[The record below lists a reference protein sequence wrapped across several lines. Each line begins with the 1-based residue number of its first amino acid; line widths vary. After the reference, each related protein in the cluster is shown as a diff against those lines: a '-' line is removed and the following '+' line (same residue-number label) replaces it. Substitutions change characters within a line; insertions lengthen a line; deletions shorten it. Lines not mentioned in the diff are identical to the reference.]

1 MTPRVHGFVLA
12 TATALAGCL
21 PCAPALGG
29 EFVVTPVGLDL
40 GGAARSGAITI
51 RNDGKDKL
59 GFELEA
65 MEWRQDAEGKDQ
77 YVATNELVFYPK
89 IMTVE
94 PGQEGL
100 VRVGIRTP
108 LVQTEKTYRL
118 FIQELPGTASAPAS
132 STAQV
137 NFLIRFGAPIFVGP
151 VKPQDS
157 LTVDSLAIVK
167 GGATFSAHNTGN
179 RHQVVQGVSLKG
191 VDRSGREVYSLT
203 LADRYLLAGTAKT
216 FSATIPPAD
225 CARISSLSVEVRTD
239 KLSTVRKLDVDPTMC
254 P

>member
-1 MTPRVHGFVLA
+1 MTPQVHKFVLGMA
-12 TATALAGCL
+12 MAACALCVPALA
-21 PCAPALGG
+21 G

-40 GGAARSGAITI
+40 GGAARSGAITV
-51 RNDGKDKL
+51 RNDGQEKL

-77 YVATNELVFYPK
+77 YVPTNELVFYPK
-89 IMTVE
+89 IMSVE

-118 FIQELPGTASAPAS
+118 FIQELPGTAKRPDEAR
-132 STAQV
+132 AQV

-157 LTVDSLAIVK
+157 LAVDNLAISK
-167 GGATFSAHNTGN
+167 GTATFSAHNTGN

-191 VDRSGREVYSLT
+191 VDRSGGEVYSLT
-203 LADRYLLAGTAKT
+203 LADRYLLAGTTKA
-216 FSATIPPAD
+216 FSAAIPRAD
-225 CARISSLSVEVRTD
+225 CTRIASLSVEVRTD

>member
-1 MTPRVHGFVLA
+1 MTPQVHKFVLGMA
-12 TATALAGCL
+12 FAGCMLSGPALA
-21 PCAPALGG
+21 G
-29 EFVVTPVGLDL
+29 EFVVSPVGLDL
-40 GGAARSGAITI
+40 GGAARSGAITV

-89 IMTVE
+89 IMSVE

-118 FIQELPGTASAPAS
+118 FIQELPGTTKRPEDAS
-132 STAQV
+132 AQV

-157 LTVDSLAIVK
+157 LSVESLSVAK
-167 GGATFSAHNTGN
+167 GLATFSARNTGN

-191 VDRSGREVYSLT
+191 VDRAGGEVYSLT

-216 FSATIPPAD
+216 FSAAIPRAD
-225 CARISSLSVEVRTD
+225 CARIASLSVEVRTD

>member
-1 MTPRVHGFVLA
+1 MTPGFHRLVLA
-12 TATALAGCL
+12 TAVVGCALFGRAF
-21 PCAPALGG
+21 AG
-29 EFVVTPVGLDL
+29 EFVVSPVGLDL
-40 GGAARSGAITI
+40 GGTARSGAITI

-77 YVATNELVFYPK
+77 YVPTNELVFYPK
-89 IMTVE
+89 VMAVE

-108 LVQTEKTYRL
+108 LVQAEKTYRL
-118 FIQELPGTASAPAS
+118 FIQELPGTAKAAAS

-157 LTVDSLAIVK
+157 LTVDSLAVTK
-167 GGATFSAHNTGN
+167 GVVSVSAHNTGN

-191 VDRSGREVYSLT
+191 VDRAGSEVYSLT

-216 FSATIPPAD
+216 FSAVIPRAD
-225 CARISSLSVEVRTD
+225 CTRIASLSVEVRTD

>member
-1 MTPRVHGFVLA
+1 MTPGFHRLVLA
-12 TATALAGCL
+12 TAVVGCALFGRAF
-21 PCAPALGG
+21 AG
-29 EFVVTPVGLDL
+29 EFVVSPVGLDL
-40 GGAARSGAITI
+40 GGTARSGAITI

-77 YVATNELVFYPK
+77 YVPTNELVFYPK
-89 IMTVE
+89 VMAVE

-108 LVQTEKTYRL
+108 LVQAEKTYRL
-118 FIQELPGTASAPAS
+118 FIQELPGTAKAAAS
-132 STAQV
+132 STAQG

-157 LTVDSLAIVK
+157 LTVDSLAVTK
-167 GGATFSAHNTGN
+167 GVVSVSAHNTGN

-191 VDRSGREVYSLT
+191 VDRAGSEVYSLT

-216 FSATIPPAD
+216 FSAVIPRAD
-225 CARISSLSVEVRTD
+225 CTRIASLSVEVRTD

>member
-1 MTPRVHGFVLA
+1 MTPQVHKFVLGM
-12 TATALAGCL
+12 ALAGCM
-21 PCAPALGG
+21 APALAG
-29 EFVVTPVGLDL
+29 EFVVSPVGLDL
-40 GGAARSGAITI
+40 GGAARSGAITV

-89 IMTVE
+89 IMSVE

-100 VRVGIRTP
+100 VRVGVRTP

-118 FIQELPGTASAPAS
+118 FIQELPGSAKRPDNAS
-132 STAQV
+132 AQV

-157 LTVDSLAIVK
+157 LGLESLAVAK
-167 GGATFSAHNTGN
+167 GVATFSARNTGN

-191 VDRSGREVYSLT
+191 VDRAGAEVYSAT
-203 LADRYLLAGTAKT
+203 LADRYLLAGTTKT
-216 FSATIPPAD
+216 FSAAIPRAD
-225 CARISSLSVEVRTD
+225 CTRIASLSVEVRTD

>member
-1 MTPRVHGFVLA
+1 MTPGFHRLVLA
-12 TATALAGCL
+12 TALVGSALFGRAF
-21 PCAPALGG
+21 AG
-29 EFVVTPVGLDL
+29 EFVVSPVGLDL
-40 GGAARSGAITI
+40 GGTARSGAITI

-77 YVATNELVFYPK
+77 YVPTNELVFYPK
-89 IMTVE
+89 VMAVE

-118 FIQELPGTASAPAS
+118 FIQELPGNAKAAAS

-157 LTVDSLAIVK
+157 LTVDSLAVAK
-167 GGATFSAHNTGN
+167 GVVSVSTHNTGN
-179 RHQVVQGVSLKG
+179 RHQVMQGVSLKG
-191 VDRSGREVYSLT
+191 VDRTGNEVWSLT
-203 LADRYLLAGTAKT
+203 LADRYLLAGTAKAY
-216 FSATIPPAD
+216 SAVIPRAD
-225 CARISSLSVEVRTD
+225 CTRIASLSVEVRTD